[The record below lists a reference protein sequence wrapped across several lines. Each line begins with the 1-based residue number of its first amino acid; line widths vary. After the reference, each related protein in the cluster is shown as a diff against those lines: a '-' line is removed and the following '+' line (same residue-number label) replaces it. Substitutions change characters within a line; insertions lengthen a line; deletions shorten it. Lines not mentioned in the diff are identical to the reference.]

1 MNDVTLGVSMIVGI
15 VILYIFVLSYVESK
29 IRKINNDNLERK
41 IDKLN
46 DKA

>member
-1 MNDVTLGVSMIVGI
+1 MNDVTLGASMIVGI

-29 IRKINNDNLERK
+29 IRKRKNDNLEIK

>member
-1 MNDVTLGVSMIVGI
+1 MNDVTLGVSMVVGI
-15 VILYIFVLSYVESK
+15 VILYIFVLSYVEGK
-29 IRKINNDNLERK
+29 IRKINNGNLERK